1 VLTRAFP
8 VSRNLIVRRQLHQR
22 PNPWLPMCPTDMVN
36 IMQADIMSKLRK
48 DPTNAALRDGMLIT
62 INGIASGMRNTG

>member
-1 VLTRAFP
+1 
-8 VSRNLIVRRQLHQR
+8 
-22 PNPWLPMCPTDMVN
+22 MCPTDMVN